1 MTLFKTVAQ
10 TPCSKWAKK
19 KYFYLICFGVT
30 YKNIFL
36 RLLTEQNWI
45 ILKLRFT
52 RRPHAHTAKIHT
64 LSKTL
69 NSEFIYPV

>member
-10 TPCSKWAKK
+10 MPCSKWAK

-45 ILKLRFT
+45 ILKNLFRVHCF
-52 RRPHAHTAKIHT
+52 
-64 LSKTL
+64 LG
-69 NSEFIYPV
+69 ED